1 MSEYCFLWLQTVKRR
16 AGPSAGTGCRPLS
29 LRLPRMHTARC
40 DRPFSGQARRP
51 LPTESFPP
59 FRVPANHSSPWS
71 RDSSGPHLPAFAVR
85 ADSGHSGMMV
95 APIGLSGDTE
105 FPKNSINFDK
115 FTGFFDKFPKIK
127 LSGNDAADS
136 GRGGILPRPVRPP
149 ITANARKCAFLAE
162 TPDSS

>member
-1 MSEYCFLWLQTVKRR
+1 MVTNCQAPGGAVCGNRLPTLESSSPANAHGSMRSSF
-16 AGPSAGTGCRPLS
+16 PGTGAEASPHGIIS
-29 LRLPRMHTARC
+29 
-40 DRPFSGQARRP
+40 
-51 LPTESFPP
+51 P
-59 FRVPANHSSPWS
+59 FRVPANHSSPGS

-85 ADSGHSGMMV
+85 ADSGDSGMMV

-127 LSGNDAADS
+127 LPGNDAADS